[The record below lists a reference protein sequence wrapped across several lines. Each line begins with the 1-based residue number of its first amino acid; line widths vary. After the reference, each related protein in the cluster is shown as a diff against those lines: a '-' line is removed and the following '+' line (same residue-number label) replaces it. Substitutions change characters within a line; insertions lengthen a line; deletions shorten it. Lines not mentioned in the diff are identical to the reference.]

1 MARWHLPSVLPGVI
15 LTFLGIV
22 DATLKQEHSAFCRAL
37 LLPAVA
43 VVVAASALGSRLGRR
58 GRGSRL
64 MRPHPLRPWA
74 HDVPVGAL

>member
-64 MRPHPLRPWA
+64 MRPHTLTP
-74 HDVPVGAL
+74 